1 MLDKLLSRLVN
12 YEIRI
17 RKAVNSHMHGSYK
30 SIFKG
35 TGLEFSDLRTYN
47 FGDDLR
53 LIDWNTSAKGHGI
66 FIKLFKEEKEQ
77 QVFFMVDVSGSQNI
91 GVLGSSKIDMAKD
104 ICGTLAISAMRE
116 ASQVGLY
123 CFSDQKELFIK
134 PQNSM
139 KHGYQLITKLFGLRP
154 VSSKTNLQE
163 AILFSL
169 QILKKKSV
177 IFLISDFID
186 ANYEHN
192 LRALARKHD
201 LIIIHMYDNRET
213 SLPRLGIIP
222 VFDLETKSIIWANT
236 SSTQFRHQIKNTFE
250 TNRLILEQICKEN
263 KANYLAIESTEDY
276 VEKLIK
282 LFKIRKVSR

>member
-1 MLDKLLSRLVN
+1 MKDKILSKLIKF
-12 YEIRI
+12 EIKI
-17 RKAVNSHMHGSYK
+17 RKAVNGHMHGNYK

-35 TGLEFSDLRTYN
+35 SGLEFSDLRTYN

-77 QVFFMVDVSGSQNI
+77 NVFFMLDVSGSQNV
-91 GVLGSSKIDMAKD
+91 GAVGNSKLDIAKE
-104 ICGTLAISAMRE
+104 ICGTLAVSAMRE

-139 KHGYQLITKLFGLRP
+139 KHGYQLITKLFGIEP
-154 VSSKTNLQE
+154 VSSKTNLQD

-169 QILKKKSV
+169 ERLKKKSV
-177 IFLISDFID
+177 VFLISDFID
-186 ANYEHN
+186 SNYEHN

-201 LIIIHMYDNRET
+201 LIVVHLYDSRET
-213 SLPRLGIIP
+213 ALPRLGIIP
-222 VFDLETKSIIWANT
+222 VFELETKRIVWANT
-236 SSTQFRHQIKNTFE
+236 SSNLFRNQIKNTFQANKE
-250 TNRLILEQICKEN
+250 ILEQICKEN
-263 KANYLAIESTEDY
+263 KANYISIESNEDF
-276 VEKLIK
+276 VTTLIK
-282 LFKIRKVSR
+282 LFKIRKKA

>member
-1 MLDKLLSRLVN
+1 MHDKLLSRLIK
-12 YEIRI
+12 YEIKI
-17 RKAVNSHMHGSYK
+17 RKAVNGHMHGSYK

-35 TGLEFSDLRTYN
+35 SGLEFSDLRTYN

-66 FIKLFKEEKEQ
+66 YVKLFKEEKEQ
-77 QVFFMVDVSGSQNI
+77 QVFFMLDISGSQKI
-91 GVLGSSKIDMAKD
+91 GVSGNSKIDLAKD

-116 ASQVGLY
+116 ASKVGLY

-139 KHGYQLITKLFGLRP
+139 KHGYQLITNLFGLEP
-154 VSSKTNLQE
+154 VSTKTNLQN

-186 ANYEHN
+186 TNYEHN

-201 LIIIHMYDNRET
+201 LIVIHLYDQRET
-213 SLPRLGIIP
+213 ALPRLGIIP
-222 VFDLETKSIIWANT
+222 VHDLESRKVFWANT
-236 SSTQFRHQIKNTFE
+236 SSAQFRNQIKGTFE
-250 TNRLILEQICKEN
+250 TSKLLLEQICKEN
-263 KANYLAIESTEDY
+263 KANYLAIESSEDY
-276 VEKLIK
+276 VSKLIK
-282 LFKIRKVSR
+282 LFKIRKVK

>member
-1 MLDKLLSRLVN
+1 MKDKILSKLIKF
-12 YEIRI
+12 EIKI
-17 RKAVNSHMHGSYK
+17 RKAVNGHMHGNYK

-35 TGLEFSDLRTYN
+35 SGLEFSDLRTYN

-77 QVFFMVDVSGSQNI
+77 NVFFMLDVSGSQNV
-91 GVLGSSKIDMAKD
+91 GAVGNSKLDIAKE
-104 ICGTLAISAMRE
+104 ICGTLAVSAMRE

-139 KHGYQLITKLFGLRP
+139 KHGYQLITKLFGIEP
-154 VSSKTNLQE
+154 VSSKTNLQD

-169 QILKKKSV
+169 ERLKKKSV
-177 IFLISDFID
+177 VFLISDFID
-186 ANYEHN
+186 SNYEHN

-201 LIIIHMYDNRET
+201 LIVVHLYDSRET
-213 SLPRLGIIP
+213 ALPRLGIIP
-222 VFDLETKSIIWANT
+222 VFELETKRIVWANT
-236 SSTQFRHQIKNTFE
+236 SSNLFRNQIKNTFQANKE
-250 TNRLILEQICKEN
+250 ILEQICKEN
-263 KANYLAIESTEDY
+263 KANYISIESNEDF
-276 VEKLIK
+276 VTKLIK
-282 LFKIRKVSR
+282 LFKIRKKA

>member
-1 MLDKLLSRLVN
+1 MKDKILSKLIKF
-12 YEIRI
+12 EIKI
-17 RKAVNSHMHGSYK
+17 RKAVNGHMHGNYK

-35 TGLEFSDLRTYN
+35 SGLEFSDLRTYN

-77 QVFFMVDVSGSQNI
+77 NVFFMLDVSGSQNV
-91 GVLGSSKIDMAKD
+91 GAVGNSKLDIAKE
-104 ICGTLAISAMRE
+104 ICGTLAVSAMRE

-139 KHGYQLITKLFGLRP
+139 KHGYQLITKLFGIEP
-154 VSSKTNLQE
+154 VSSKTNLQD

-169 QILKKKSV
+169 ERLKKKSV
-177 IFLISDFID
+177 VFLISDFID
-186 ANYEHN
+186 SNYEHN

-201 LIIIHMYDNRET
+201 LIVVHLYDSRET
-213 SLPRLGIIP
+213 ALPRLGIIP
-222 VFDLETKSIIWANT
+222 VFELETKRIVWANT
-236 SSTQFRHQIKNTFE
+236 SSNLFRNQIKNTFQANKE
-250 TNRLILEQICKEN
+250 ILEQICKEN
-263 KANYLAIESTEDY
+263 KANYISIESNEDF
-276 VEKLIK
+276 VTKLIK
-282 LFKIRKVSR
+282 LFKIRKKG